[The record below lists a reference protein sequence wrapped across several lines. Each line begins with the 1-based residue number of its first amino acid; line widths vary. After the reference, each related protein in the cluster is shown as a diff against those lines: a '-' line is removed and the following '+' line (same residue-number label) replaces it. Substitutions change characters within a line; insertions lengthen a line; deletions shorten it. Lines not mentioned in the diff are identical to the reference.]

1 MKIIDNGEGELNYM
15 DTIAHPDQ
23 RADYTGYIDLKYR
36 GNSSFTNSDKKPY
49 AIRALDK
56 PLEDGGKKQKVSM
69 LGMGKDNDWALLAPY
84 ADKSMIRDVL
94 AFTLARPFF
103 EYVPTGKYCEMIMD
117 GTYYGVFILSER
129 VRKGKFRLDL
139 PDPGDSDD
147 ALTGGYHMEVDRDDE
162 PVYYSKHTP
171 VNSKGTPI
179 YGKKISFQY
188 KNMVRMSLV
197 MHN

>member
-1 MKIIDNGEGELNYM
+1 MNTIGRFVSVKIIDNGEGELNYM

-23 RADYTGYIDLKYR
+23 KADYTGYIDLKYR

-84 ADKSMIRDVL
+84 ADKSMIRDVF
-94 AFTLARPFF
+94 AFTLAKPFF

-117 GTYYGVFILSER
+117 GTYYGVFIFSER

-139 PDPGDSDD
+139 PDPCF
-147 ALTGGYHMEVDRDDE
+147 Y
-162 PVYYSKHTP
+162 
-171 VNSKGTPI
+171 I
-179 YGKKISFQY
+179 GKRFSFH
-188 KNMVRMSLV
+188 K
-197 MHN
+197 